1 MQVIEKEISGKEV
14 AWVMVVFALVC
25 ALVGGLITKSFIER
39 TWIHPDAHVLALEE
53 SREAGRKETSDRI
66 DLLNSLNRRVEGGWT
81 YIEETDSLEWW
92 REYKPGTGGGYSA
105 ITRLYTYQQAYD
117 MAAEEGWLD

>member
-1 MQVIEKEISGKEV
+1 MSTREIKSSDV
-14 AWVMVVFALVC
+14 ALFMLGVVAGAMILG
-25 ALVGGLITKSFIER
+25 AIMAKSFIER
-39 TWIHPDAHVLALEE
+39 AWIHPDAHVLALEE
-53 SREAGRKETSDRI
+53 SREAGRRETSDRI

-92 REYKPGTGGGYSA
+92 REYKPGTNGGYSA
-105 ITRLYTYQQAYD
+105 ITRLYTYQQACD